1 MEDRDLKSQ
10 LPSQTHRPNTGE
22 PLADPTACSPPL
34 GAHPSPLRAPGC
46 PDSTPWRSTSLHM
59 QQRELSGRVAE
70 CFLGRQVLNPRHGR
84 CGHQQQ
90 PDGPSLWSQT
100 GLHHPLPGPATL
112 YPEWPGSKERAACL
126 VMAHRDAKERSA
138 QKVSERV
145 RPKMKQR
152 WDTL

>member
-100 GLHHPLPGPATL
+100 GLHHPLPGPADRIQSFFPTVL
-112 YPEWPGSKERAACL
+112 ALSSRTTGFPGG
-126 VMAHRDAKERSA
+126 SA
-138 QKVSERV
+138 VKNLPARQEPQEISGS
-145 RPKMKQR
+145 
-152 WDTL
+152 